1 MKNTKN
7 MSKKL
12 KAILMGITACFVLS
26 GCSISKAPQ
35 DDQVTTQQEV
45 AAPNEEATGQ
55 EEAGTEAADANVT
68 AATEAENTAGTKAD
82 TTMAT
87 TASNTTT
94 ATDMTASTST
104 NSTAITATTANTTS
118 TTTADATTVAT
129 ISGDTLSGGIT
140 ASGDATTTSASDTK
154 VVARNTLSGGTTS
167 NVNADGT
174 IQSVNSMITVDV
186 IRDPIF
192 KGKNTDYSMILMDIR
207 YPKLTDFS
215 DNSGS
220 TLYTIIDRVNQQCK
234 DAASDYITDFE
245 KMARDEYEEKTD
257 WEDNSYFY
265 NADGYLRRVDGKVFS
280 MVEGMRSYAHGAHEC
295 YFFDTFNYDVAT
307 GKEITL
313 ENLVSD
319 KEALYNAI
327 KKELSEKYDASLF
340 LEEDTLTKTLHDY
353 VCDAAYGGLKF
364 SIEKDGVSFWFGNYD
379 LTAYV
384 YGCQMVTVPFK
395 GNDGLFNK
403 EYVTGEE
410 DYVKTVVPG
419 VDYKLSSGH
428 SLSVLECYDQDG
440 YVVLDIAYDNVS
452 NKVKEFEGYDNQQTY
467 LVHKSGKDYLYCQAR
482 GYSEDD
488 ELLIY
493 ALGGAQLGTP
503 KHLAEDVKL
512 GCAMINPK
520 KVNMYLRVDVFATM
534 NIMKEFYIGED
545 GMPVTNQAY
554 YELGDNGVELTLLRD
569 LSAEVAA
576 NENSDAYTSEV
587 LKAGTKMKIFRT
599 NGKDLMDLKLN
610 DGRIVRL
617 HIDFSE
623 YPHKINGTEVEE
635 FELFDGLAYC
645 D

>member
-12 KAILMGITACFVLS
+12 KKIVMGITTCFVLS
-26 GCSISKAPQ
+26 GCSISKVEQ
-35 DDQVTTQQEV
+35 DDQIATQQEV
-45 AAPNEEATGQ
+45 VATSTEEAHSG
-55 EEAGTEAADANVT
+55 EAVANVT
-68 AATEAENTAGTKAD
+68 TEGEAENKVGTNTEAD
-82 TTMAT
+82 TTATGNTADTVTATAADTDKT
-87 TASNTTT
+87 TAGSN
-94 ATDMTASTST
+94 AT
-104 NSTAITATTANTTS
+104 
-118 TTTADATTVAT
+118 ATTVAGNTTASERQVESSSTTTKASTASTTDTTAVSDRKVVINNT
-129 ISGDTLSGGIT
+129 ISG
-140 ASGDATTTSASDTK
+140 
-154 VVARNTLSGGTTS
+154 GTVS
-167 NVNADGT
+167 NVDAKGT
-174 IQSVNSMITVDV
+174 IQSVDSMITVDEV
-186 IRDPIF
+186 RDPIF

-207 YPKLTDFS
+207 YPKLIDFS

-220 TLYTIIDRVNQQCK
+220 TMNTIIDCVNKQCK
-234 DAASDYITDFE
+234 DAADDYITDYE
-245 KMARDEYEEKTD
+245 KMARDEYEDKTD
-257 WEDNSYFY
+257 WEDGAYFY
-265 NADGYLRRVDGKVFS
+265 NAGGYLRRVDDKVFS
-280 MVEGMRSYAHGAHEC
+280 MVEGIESYAHGAHEC
-295 YFFDTFNYDVAT
+295 YNFDTFNYDVAT

-340 LEEDTLTKTLHDY
+340 LEEDTLTETLHDY

-395 GNDGLFNK
+395 GNEGLFNK
-403 EYVTGEE
+403 EYVTTEE

-428 SLSVLECYDQDG
+428 SLSVLEGYDQYD
-440 YVVLDIAYDNVS
+440 YVVLDITYDDVS
-452 NKVKEFEGYDNQQTY
+452 NKVKEIEGYDNQQTY

-503 KHLAEDVKL
+503 KHPAEAVKL
-512 GCAMINPK
+512 GCAMIDPK
-520 KVNMYLRVDVFATM
+520 KVNMYLRVDVLSTM

-545 GMPVTNQAY
+545 GMPVTDQAY
-554 YELGDNGVELTLLRD
+554 YELGETGNELTLLRD
-569 LSAEVAA
+569 LTAEVAA

-587 LKAGTKMKIFRT
+587 LKAGTKMKIYRT
-599 NGKDLMDLKLN
+599 NGKDLIDLILN

-617 HIDFSE
+617 HIDFSQ
-623 YPHKINGTEVEE
+623 YPHKINGTEVDE
-635 FELFDGLAYC
+635 FELFDGIAYY

>member
-12 KAILMGITACFVLS
+12 NAILMGITACFVLS

-45 AAPNEEATGQ
+45 VATSGEA
-55 EEAGTEAADANVT
+55 AGTGAADANVT
-68 AATEAENTAGTKAD
+68 AATEAENTAGTN
-82 TTMAT
+82 TTM
-87 TASNTTT
+87 
-94 ATDMTASTST
+94 D
-104 NSTAITATTANTTS
+104 TTS

-140 ASGDATTTSASDTK
+140 ASGDATTSASDTK
-154 VVARNTLSGGTTS
+154 VVASNTISGGTTS

-192 KGKNTDYSMILMDIR
+192 KGKNADYSMILMDIH
-207 YPKLTDFS
+207 YPGLTDFS

-234 DAASDYITDFE
+234 AEASDYITDFE
-245 KMARDEYEEKTD
+245 KMARDEYEDKTD
-257 WEDNSYFY
+257 WEDGAYFY

-280 MVEGMRSYAHGAHEC
+280 MVEGITSYAHGAHEC
-295 YFFDTFNYDVAT
+295 YFFETFNYDVAT

-313 ENLVSD
+313 EDLVSD

-327 KKELSEKYDASLF
+327 KKELSAKYDASLF

-353 VCDAAYGGLKF
+353 VCDAAFGGLKF

-403 EYVTGEE
+403 EYVTAEE

-428 SLSVLECYDQDG
+428 TFSLSESHDQYD
-440 YVVLDIAYDNVS
+440 YVELVITYDNAS
-452 NKVKEFEGYDNQQTY
+452 NKVSDFDGYDNQQTY
-467 LVHKSGKDYLYCQAR
+467 LVHKSGKDYLYCQAN
-482 GYSEDD
+482 GYSDD
-488 ELLIY
+488 DNLVIY
-493 ALGGAQLGTP
+493 SLGGAKLGAP
-503 KHLAEDVKL
+503 KYLADGVKL
-512 GCAMINPK
+512 GCAMVDTK
-520 KVNMYLRVDVFATM
+520 KVNMYLRIDVFATM
-534 NIMKEFYIGED
+534 YIMKEFYIGED
-545 GMPVTNQAY
+545 GMPLTNQAY

-576 NENSDAYTSEV
+576 NENADAYTSEV
-587 LKAGTKMKIFRT
+587 LKAGTKMKIYRT
-599 NGKDLMDLKLN
+599 NGKDLIDLKLN

-635 FELFDGLAYC
+635 FDLFDGIAYC